1 MSDKILSDKI
11 LSWSAF
17 SHIIAVPIEKIDI
30 ADWLFNLPEAEYQR
44 CCTPDYISCG
54 VTCTDDGIRMSINV
68 EMVGLRCGNRNAHA
82 LPNGLYFRCVHSKW
96 SHKGSGDLDA

>member
-11 LSWSAF
+11 LSSSAF

-44 CCTPDYISCG
+44 CCTPDHISCG
-54 VTCTDDGIRMSINV
+54 VTCTNDGIRMSINV
-68 EMVGLRCGNRNAHA
+68 KMVGLRRGNRDAHA
-82 LPNGLYFRCVHSKW
+82 LPNMVAQGFR
-96 SHKGSGDLDA
+96 